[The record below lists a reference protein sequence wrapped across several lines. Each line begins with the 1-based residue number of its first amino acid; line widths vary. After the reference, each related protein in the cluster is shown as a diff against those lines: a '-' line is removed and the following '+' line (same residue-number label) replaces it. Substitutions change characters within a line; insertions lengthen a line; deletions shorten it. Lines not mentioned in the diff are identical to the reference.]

1 LFLKIISYI
10 CFNKKFKMKK
20 LAILF
25 TAFAFASVVF
35 VSCKKTTEGPA
46 AAQGIVVEEKN
57 TSIINKFTGT
67 NCYYCG
73 DWGWPMFTGLID
85 AHHGVDAVCIGSY
98 SQNSFAQLLIN
109 SFATAMDKRLPVKAG
124 YPTFSAN
131 FYDAWTNASTLQA
144 MTANIET
151 KISEHKA
158 AAVVANSGLTYTVEG
173 NNIVVNTRTKF
184 FQAATGEYNI
194 SVIVLEDKVIANQ
207 SGPNGGANASHHK
220 VLRSSNG
227 DWGTMVSS
235 GSVASGTQFDKTITI
250 TKDAAWN
257 MANVEIATLLW
268 KKNGTQWDF
277 VNAHLHKN

>member
-1 LFLKIISYI
+1 
-10 CFNKKFKMKK
+10 
-20 LAILF
+20 
-25 TAFAFASVVF
+25 
-35 VSCKKTTEGPA
+35 
-46 AAQGIVVEEKN
+46 
-57 TSIINKFTGT
+57 
-67 NCYYCG
+67 
-73 DWGWPMFTGLID
+73 
-85 AHHGVDAVCIGSY
+85 
-98 SQNSFAQLLIN
+98 
-109 SFATAMDKRLPVKAG
+109 MDKRLPVKAG